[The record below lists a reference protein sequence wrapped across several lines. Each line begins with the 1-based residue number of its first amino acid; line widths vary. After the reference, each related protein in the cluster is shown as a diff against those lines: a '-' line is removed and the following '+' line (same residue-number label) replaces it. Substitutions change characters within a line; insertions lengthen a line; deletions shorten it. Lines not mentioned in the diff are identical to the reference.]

1 MILLLSPLAHAA
13 PPPGDAEVINQICST
28 WGNGNGICDDYDS
41 ELDSTYND
49 EWIEGHVLI
58 SMDGASSIQMSLELA
73 IHEIPRHE
81 LGLSD
86 LDLQGDSVP
95 SDGIPADYIRNYR
108 DFSRGGLSVQDR
120 LIDRIEDVVQGI
132 VDENFPNAS
141 TSPIQPTSEIS
152 FFDRQESTCTFNPDI
167 DSTDEDNGIEND
179 PFQPPIC
186 LQSVLTLEVNPANI
200 GMDPE
205 TGDIDRVMRGLM
217 AMGGDVTTNFS
228 TLARSGHYIEYTMYP
243 PSYATIIEVNE
254 PAEIFQP
261 ESEQTRL
268 EGARISLD
276 NLNGGL
282 GGESI
287 SSELVAVLGDDR
299 DNQNWGIF
307 SGPSLSLDLQV
318 DLRDSMNSRV
328 DLGIGIHHLSAET
341 LDQWGLNL
349 ETPTIKL
356 GSVTSDGIRMFHS
369 EMDID
374 VDQILSSL
382 PINSLSESFSRSLG
396 VDVAFQTPSFSPTN
410 HSGGI
415 MFIHRPGETCEEEV
429 SYRYCL
435 GTTGSMSSTYP
446 ITIQSTTVPSEMQI
460 SSLLAKLIQYSGG
473 DASQIDLSQMND
485 EDLATIMSFL
495 RAEFEVDMDFITDLL
510 PTDFPSSEISLT
522 IHLPEWLQSTGTN
535 TDSLAFSSIDGPS
548 TARDIEITGS
558 RPFDWMHSICRTSDP
573 CEEDSIDLVCAS
585 TQKTCVSFLVQV
597 DISRVSI
604 HELTGSVSIEFTSD
618 IVLEIYRLGAD
629 LEIDGVEMSPI
640 PSDGIRRILVM
651 GDRTEGGL
659 LAGSEIEATIDFGV
673 GEPIEFEVS
682 NAGLRK
688 LSDHLTNSYS
698 EMMSD
703 FGVIYLDQN
712 DLGLEGL
719 SLTADLSSMP
729 FQADFGP
736 VSIGQGPIISDEN
749 PVRLSTK
756 VSNAELSFSLRQDEI
771 IVGINPRSLSS
782 FPSMV
787 ISSLLPTPV
796 ITDSGL
802 LVDGSGIK
810 QKVTPLMEH
819 TNFGTIKSSAQ
830 IEIILPDSIRLTS
843 FESKRGLAE
852 ISTSDGRQVLSYTM
866 PTCLTAETWDE
877 CSSSRNSDI
886 ITYSVEFS
894 WEFLIGELASYVFLL
909 FVLLSMMTTRIR
921 RKRRERKANRI
932 RKSKDIDDAKI
943 ERLMENEFGRLSDN
957 VALLDEN
964 DLEELIVA
972 KSDID

>member
-1 MILLLSPLAHAA
+1 
-13 PPPGDAEVINQICST
+13 
-28 WGNGNGICDDYDS
+28 
-41 ELDSTYND
+41 
-49 EWIEGHVLI
+49 
-58 SMDGASSIQMSLELA
+58 MDGASSIQMSLELA

-167 DSTDEDNGIEND
+167 DSTDEENGIEND

-200 GMDPE
+200 GMNPE

-261 ESEQTRL
+261 GSEQPRL
-268 EGARISLD
+268 PGARISLD
-276 NLNGGL
+276 NLNGGP
-282 GGESI
+282 GGEPI
-287 SSELVAVLGDDR
+287 SSDLVAVLGDDR
-299 DNQNWGIF
+299 DNQDSGIF
-307 SGPSLSLDLQV
+307 SGPSLSLDLQI

-382 PINSLSESFSRSLG
+382 PIDSLSDSFSRSLG
-396 VDVAFQTPSFSPTN
+396 VDVAFQTPSFSSTN

-415 MFIHRPGETCEEEV
+415 MFLHRPGETCEEEV

-446 ITIQSTTVPSEMQI
+446 ITLQSSTVPSEMQI

-473 DASQIDLSQMND
+473 DASTIDLSQMDD
-485 EDLATIMSFL
+485 EDLATLMSFL
-495 RAEFEVDMDFITDLL
+495 RAEFEVDMNFIGDLL
-510 PTDFPSSEISLT
+510 PADFPASEITVT
-522 IHLPEWLQSTGTN
+522 IHLPEWLQSSGTD
-535 TDSLAFSSIDGPS
+535 TDSLAFSSINGHS

-573 CEEDSIDLVCAS
+573 CEEDSIDLVCAP

-618 IVLEIYRLGAD
+618 IVLEIYRLGID

-640 PSDGIRRILVM
+640 PSDAIRRILVM

-659 LAGSEIEATIDFGV
+659 LAGSEIEAMIDFGV

-703 FGVIYLDQN
+703 FGVIYLDQH
-712 DLGLEGL
+712 DLGLDGF

-729 FQADFGP
+729 FQADFGS
-736 VSIGQGPIISDEN
+736 VSIGQGPIISDED
-749 PVRLSTK
+749 PIRLSTK
-756 VSNAELSFSLRQDEI
+756 VTNAELSFSLRQDEI
-771 IVGINPRSLSS
+771 IVGISPRSLSS

-787 ISSLLPTPV
+787 ISSILPTPV

-802 LVDGSGIK
+802 LVDGSGIS

-819 TNFGTIKSSAQ
+819 TNFGTIKSSAH

-894 WEFLIGELASYVFLL
+894 WEFLIAELASYIFLL
-909 FVLLSMMTTRIR
+909 FVFLSMMTIRIR

-932 RKSKDIDDAKI
+932 RKSKDIDDAKLEI
-943 ERLMENEFGRLSDN
+943 LMENEFGRISGN
-957 VALLDEN
+957 VALLDET
-964 DLEELIVA
+964 DLEEMIEIE
-972 KSDID
+972 SDRD

>member
-1 MILLLSPLAHAA
+1 
-13 PPPGDAEVINQICST
+13 
-28 WGNGNGICDDYDS
+28 
-41 ELDSTYND
+41 
-49 EWIEGHVLI
+49 
-58 SMDGASSIQMSLELA
+58 MDGASSIQMSLELA

-108 DFSRGGLSVQDR
+108 DFSRDGLSVQDR

-167 DSTDEDNGIEND
+167 DSTDEENGIEND

-200 GMDPE
+200 GMNPE

-261 ESEQTRL
+261 GSEQPRL
-268 EGARISLD
+268 PGARISLD
-276 NLNGGL
+276 NLNGGP
-282 GGESI
+282 GGEPI
-287 SSELVAVLGDDR
+287 SSDLVAVLGDDR
-299 DNQNWGIF
+299 DNQDLGIF
-307 SGPSLSLDLQV
+307 SGPSLSLDLQI

-349 ETPTIKL
+349 ETSTIKL

-382 PINSLSESFSRSLG
+382 PIDSLSDSFSRSLG
-396 VDVAFQTPSFSPTN
+396 VDVAFQTPSFSSTN

-415 MFIHRPGETCEEEV
+415 MFLHRPGETCEEEV

-446 ITIQSTTVPSEMQI
+446 ITLQSSTVPSEMQI

-473 DASQIDLSQMND
+473 DASTIDLSQMDD
-485 EDLATIMSFL
+485 EDLATLMSFL
-495 RAEFEVDMDFITDLL
+495 RAEFEVDMNFIGDLL
-510 PTDFPSSEISLT
+510 PADFPASEITVT
-522 IHLPEWLQSTGTN
+522 IHLPEWLQSSGTD
-535 TDSLAFSSIDGPS
+535 TDSLAFSSINGHS
-548 TARDIEITGS
+548 TAREIEITGS

-573 CEEDSIDLVCAS
+573 CEEDSIDLVCAP

-618 IVLEIYRLGAD
+618 IVLEIYRLGID

-640 PSDGIRRILVM
+640 PSDAIRRILVM

-682 NAGLRK
+682 NTGLRK

-703 FGVIYLDQN
+703 FGVIYLDQY
-712 DLGLEGL
+712 DLGLDGF

-729 FQADFGP
+729 FQADFGT
-736 VSIGQGPIISDEN
+736 VSIGQGPIISDED
-749 PVRLSTK
+749 PIRLSTK
-756 VSNAELSFSLRQDEI
+756 VTNAELSFSLRQDEI
-771 IVGINPRSLSS
+771 IVGVSPRSLSS

-787 ISSLLPTPV
+787 ISSILPTPV

-802 LVDGSGIK
+802 LVNGSGIS

-819 TNFGTIKSSAQ
+819 TNFGTIKSSAH

-894 WEFLIGELASYVFLL
+894 WEFLIAELASYIFLL
-909 FVLLSMMTTRIR
+909 FVFLSMMTIRIR
-921 RKRRERKANRI
+921 RKRRERKENRI
-932 RKSKDIDDAKI
+932 RKSKDIDDAKL
-943 ERLMENEFGRLSDN
+943 ERLMENEFGRISGN
-957 VALLDEN
+957 VALLDET
-964 DLEELIVA
+964 DLEELIEI
-972 KSDID
+972 KSDRD